1 MTIEVAI
8 IGSGPSSLAT
18 VRTLSKSKIK
28 MNIKVLDI
36 ENLNRE
42 SNPAGLK
49 TYFGST
55 SIYDQEESKI
65 HHSNM
70 KPVVWPSSG
79 RGGFSRIWGA
89 VFSAENEEIFQS
101 SLKFGIQESDSLF
114 ATKSAIK
121 LRRRYQEAK
130 SPKWDLLDHRVAVD
144 SKLCIQCGNCLTGCP
159 TDAIW
164 FAGNEWSKFSN
175 VEFVPNFR
183 VQEIEITDDKAII
196 KEKSGAKIT
205 ADWVFLA
212 AGPIA
217 SIQILMRSNLIPNSA
232 ELNDTNAVFF
242 PAFRFPVKENQNS
255 FSLSQLS
262 AILTQQ
268 KTTTGYIQF
277 YPDSRQLLNPIARH
291 NPILGKIVSKVW
303 FALAPFMMSG
313 ILYLN
318 NEHSEG
324 LTLTMLTK
332 DSFEVRK
339 NGNGRS
345 LQSFL
350 KRNKISNSLY
360 KDFGLI
366 PLFLLAKK
374 GEPGESY
381 HFGAAKEVLEFNERF
396 ERIPIRVVDG
406 SALPSLEPGPI
417 TDKIMK
423 NAELITNRLLESMY
437 EIPD

>member
-1 MTIEVAI
+1 
-8 IGSGPSSLAT
+8 
-18 VRTLSKSKIK
+18 
-28 MNIKVLDI
+28 
-36 ENLNRE
+36 
-42 SNPAGLK
+42 
-49 TYFGST
+49 
-55 SIYDQEESKI
+55 
-65 HHSNM
+65 
-70 KPVVWPSSG
+70 
-79 RGGFSRIWGA
+79 
-89 VFSAENEEIFQS
+89 
-101 SLKFGIQESDSLF
+101 
-114 ATKSAIK
+114 
-121 LRRRYQEAK
+121 
-130 SPKWDLLDHRVAVD
+130 
-144 SKLCIQCGNCLTGCP
+144 
-159 TDAIW
+159 
-164 FAGNEWSKFSN
+164 
-175 VEFVPNFR
+175 VPNFR
-183 VQEIEITDDKAII
+183 VQEIEIIDDRAII

-217 SIQILMRSNLIPNSA
+217 SIQILMRSNLIPNSV

-242 PAFRFPVKENQNS
+242 PAFRSPVKENQNS

-262 AILTQQ
+262 AMLKQQ
-268 KTTTGYIQF
+268 KATTGYIQF
-277 YPDSRQLLNPIARH
+277 YPDSRKLLNPIARH

-318 NEHSEG
+318 IENSEG

-350 KRNKISNSLY
+350 RRNKISSSLY

-366 PLFLLAKK
+366 PLFFLAKK

-381 HFGAAKEVLEFNERF
+381 HFGATKEVLKFNDRF
-396 ERIPIRVVDG
+396 EHIPIRVVDG